1 MNNFRKKRFSISAGS
16 KAAGLLPAVEKTTS
30 PLLKSMYHTFTSNSA
45 PWSAQNDAR
54 EKSLSPSDLEGLI
67 GRRSRIRD
75 FISSRLGWREPSSRT
90 DKPLKPNATK
100 LRSGDFPSF
109 DVVRQ
114 SRNIMELVCGSGLEP
129 RSPVKSCSRG
139 DSLSLMQ
146 ATFSEARYSDNSLT
160 APQSPISTT
169 TTYVTANVPSTK
181 SSVFPRAKNAHLATG
196 TLPEAILSVPTLGK
210 AKRRSN
216 ITLSWEIPITD
227 VRQCWRTSRL
237 REMAVPHIEWYES
250 ENAGTG
256 YFMLLQ
262 LTFPPELRARDIWMR
277 LERRSTGSRSRSNKG
292 QSRLLVGE
300 SLEDDIAIL
309 SSDKNSLLG
318 GEIAGFRLTETVDR
332 LIPFSHILDV
342 FDLAHKS
349 SSSSGVSLAFHLV
362 FC

>member
-1 MNNFRKKRFSISAGS
+1 MNNLRKKRFSISAGS
-16 KAAGLLPAVEKTTS
+16 KDAGLFPVAEKTTS
-30 PLLKSMYHTFTSNSA
+30 PLLKSMYHTFTSDSA
-45 PWSAQNDAR
+45 PWSAQNDVR
-54 EKSLSPSDLEGLI
+54 EKSLSPSDLEGLS

-109 DVVRQ
+109 DIVRQ
-114 SRNIMELVCGSGLEP
+114 SRNIMELVCGSGSEP
-129 RSPVKSCSRG
+129 RSPVKSCSRD

-160 APQSPISTT
+160 APQSPIST

-196 TLPEAILSVPTLGK
+196 TLPEVTLNVPTLEK
-210 AKRRSN
+210 AKRQSSV
-216 ITLSWEIPITD
+216 TLGWEIPITD
-227 VRQCWRTSRL
+227 LRQCWRTSRL

-250 ENAGTG
+250 ENTGTG
-256 YFMLLQ
+256 CFMLLQ
-262 LTFPPELRARDIWMR
+262 LTFPPELRTRDIWMR
-277 LERRSTGSRSRSNKG
+277 LERRSANSRLRSNKE
-292 QSRLLVGE
+292 QLRLLVGE
-300 SLEDDIAIL
+300 SLEGDIAIL

-342 FDLAHKS
+342 LDLAHTSSHCAPETLKS
-349 SSSSGVSLAFHLV
+349 SGREFR
-362 FC
+362 